1 MTWCNIIWYGMRIW
15 NNLSGSD
22 LRRFDMIFH
31 IDKSRDEEAQ
41 WHIWRQWWLWWWL
54 WWRPVW
60 WKWVIP
66 LCFFVSFSY
75 SSFFDFSCNLL
86 LSLISYFLF
95 LISFFSNSR
104 YYLTFFP
111 LHSSPISYVFIL
123 FVFKFLILIVDKK
136 YQNLSSCILLVNSF
150 INFMIVNYIINYH

>member
-86 LSLISYFLF
+86 LSLISYLLF
-95 LISFFSNSR
+95 LIS
-104 YYLTFFP
+104 YLLLFQFP
-111 LHSSPISYVFIL
+111 LLSHIFPSALLSNIVCLHFIC
-123 FVFKFLILIVDKK
+123 FQVSHF
-136 YQNLSSCILLVNSF
+136 NCW
-150 INFMIVNYIINYH
+150 

>member
-1 MTWCNIIWYGMRIW
+1 MTYLAAM
-15 NNLSGSD
+15 
-22 LRRFDMIFH
+22 MTMMVVMV
-31 IDKSRDEEAQ
+31 EASMMEVSN
-41 WHIWRQWWLWWWL
+41 
-54 WWRPVW
+54 P
-60 WKWVIP
+60 P
-66 LCFFVSFSY
+66 MFFCFFLL
-75 SSFFDFSCNLL
+75 FFFFRFLL
-86 LSLISYFLF
+86 QSSLISYFLF

-111 LHSSPISYVFIL
+111 LHSSPISCVFIL

>member
-86 LSLISYFLF
+86 LSLISYFLSPSF
-95 LISFFSNSR
+95 PIPAIISHFSLCTLLQYRVSSF
-104 YYLTFFP
+104 YLF
-111 LHSSPISYVFIL
+111 SSF
-123 FVFKFLILIVDKK
+123 
-136 YQNLSSCILLVNSF
+136 SF
-150 INFMIVNYIINYH
+150 